1 MHQTSQRARGWAA
14 AALLVLLG
22 GLVPRAA
29 LAGCGDYVIFTGAGV
44 NHLSSSGSQ
53 MHDDAGQ
60 LPAAGLPA
68 FPRPCRGPHCSGRPT
83 TPSAPPAPVQI
94 QHRPETS
101 ALPATSTATFDRERS
116 SWALEDIFP
125 RPLEIVS
132 NIFHPPRLS
141 A

>member
-1 MHQTSQRARGWAA
+1 MHQSWQRARGWAA
-14 AALLVLLG
+14 VALLVLLA

-29 LAGCGDYVIFTGAGV
+29 LAACGDYVIFTGAGV
-44 NHLSSSGSQ
+44 NHPSSSGSQ

-83 TPSAPPAPVQI
+83 TPSAPPAPVQV
-94 QHRPETS
+94 QHRSETP
-101 ALPATSTATFDRERS
+101 ALPANCASSTSRERS
-116 SWALEDIFP
+116 SWIVEDMFP

-132 NIFHPPRLS
+132 NIFPPPRLS